1 MKRISREIAEALV
14 ATRRFPMRFSAPKR
28 PHFAVVGIGG
38 NLGDVAR
45 RFDRVVDYLNRA
57 GVVRVVE
64 TSPLWRNPPFGY
76 TDQPDF
82 LNGAMLLQ
90 TRLSALELMRYLL
103 WVEKRF
109 GRVRSFKNA
118 PRTLD
123 LDIIFYDDQQ
133 IRTKRLHVPH
143 PRFHERPSVTIP
155 LAFLREFR
163 R

>member
-1 MKRISREIAEALV
+1 MKRIPREIAEALV
-14 ATRRFPMRFSAPKR
+14 ASRRFPMRFSMPEQS
-28 PHFAVVGIGG
+28 HFAVVGIGG
-38 NLGDVAR
+38 NLGHVAR
-45 RFDRVVDYLNRA
+45 RFDRVVDYLNRS
-57 GVVRVVE
+57 GVVQVVE
-64 TSPLWRNPPFGY
+64 TSPLWRNPPFGF

-82 LNGAMLLQ
+82 LNGAMLLT
-90 TRLSALELMRYLL
+90 TRLSAVELMRYLL

-109 GRVRSFKNA
+109 GRVRTFKNA

-155 LAFLREFR
+155 LAFLQEIGR
-163 R
+163 